1 MVKVTLGRR
10 RLSTKEIII
19 LVQLTPSQARVIGV
33 LLEKEVTTPD
43 QYPLSLNGLTQGC
56 NQKSNREP
64 VMSLSEPDVQN
75 ILDELADKKLIL
87 EYTGIGSRVIK
98 YKHRFCNT
106 EFSDLKF
113 NRQQLA
119 IVCVM
124 LLRGPQ
130 TPGELRT
137 RTNRLADFANTDEV
151 ELALQQLANLND
163 ECLVVK
169 LEREP
174 GKRDSRYAHLFSG
187 EPELV
192 AANQSM
198 ITNTF
203 DSSTPSVTQPVDSD
217 ALQRITQLEQQV
229 AALTN
234 QLAQLKELVNILSE

>member
-1 MVKVTLGRR
+1 MLLQ
-10 RLSTKEIII
+10 LS
-19 LVQLTPSQARVIGV
+19 PSQARVIGV
-33 LLEKEVTTPD
+33 LLEKEITTPD

-56 NQKSNREP
+56 NQKSNRDP
-64 VMSLSEPDVQN
+64 VLNLSESDVQN
-75 ILDELADKKLIL
+75 LLDELTDKKLIL
-87 EYTGIGSRVIK
+87 EYTGIGSRVVK

-113 NRQQLA
+113 SRQQLA

-130 TPGELRT
+130 SPGELRT

-151 ELALQQLANLND
+151 EQALEQLTDLNN

-192 AANQSM
+192 AANQQMAEHQVTAHSV
-198 ITNTF
+198 
-203 DSSTPSVTQPVDSD
+203 SSNHSVDNE
-217 ALQRITQLEQQV
+217 ALQRIEQLEQQV
-229 AALTN
+229 TALTN
-234 QLAQLKELVNILSE
+234 QLAEVKELVDILSE